1 MIKPDGVQRGIV
13 GKIIC
18 RFEQK
23 GFKLVCMKSA
33 RPSQAHL
40 ENHYADLKTKK
51 FFPSLIRYML
61 SGPVMCMI
69 WEGDNVVATGRKML
83 GATNP
88 KDSAPGT
95 IRGDF
100 CVDVGRNICHGSDSV
115 QAAKHEIDLWFGSD
129 VPDWRPHSEPWVYEK
144 VAVEPVVKKDMSTIC
159 LFDVDGT
166 LTPSRKKV
174 SGEVLRAL
182 KKLRKYC
189 VTGFVGGS
197 DLAKQKDQLGDN
209 VLDLFDYGFS
219 ENGLCAFK
227 DGKSIGS
234 SNIAD
239 KLGEAKLKTLI
250 NDILGYMAKE
260 IPDIPVKRGTFVEFR
275 TGMLNVCPVG
285 RNCSQ
290 KERDAFE
297 QYDKVHNVRKK
308 LVAHFEA
315 KYAEKFGLKFSIG
328 GQISIDVFPKGWDKT
343 FCLQFVKPE
352 GFKTIHFFGDKTYPG
367 GNDYEIF
374 ESKDTVGH
382 TVKSPAD
389 TLKLLDEMFFKG
401 A

>member
-1 MIKPDGVQRGIV
+1 M
-13 GKIIC
+13 C

-40 ENHYADLKTKK
+40 ENHYSDLKGKK
-51 FFPSLIRYML
+51 FFPSLIKYML
-61 SGPVMCMI
+61 SGPVVCMV
-69 WEGDNVVATGRKML
+69 WEGDHVVKTGRVML

-88 KDSAPGT
+88 KDSSPGT
-95 IRGDF
+95 IQGDF

-115 QAAKHEIDLWFGSD
+115 EAAKKEIDLWFGSD
-129 VPDWRPHSEPWVYEK
+129 VPDWKPHSEPWVYEK
-144 VAVEPVVKKDMSTIC
+144 VESDSSDSVKKDMSTIC

-174 SGEVLRAL
+174 SGEVLHAL
-182 KKLRKYC
+182 KTLRKHC

-197 DLAKQKDQLGDN
+197 DLAKQEDQLGDN
-209 VLDLFDYGFS
+209 VLELFDYGFS

-234 SNIAD
+234 SNFAE
-239 KLGEAKLKTLI
+239 KLGEKNLKILV
-250 NDILGYMAKE
+250 NDLLEYMGKE
-260 IPDIPVKRGTFVEFR
+260 MEDIPVKRGTFLEFR

-290 KERDAFE
+290 AERDAFGK
-297 QYDKVHNVRKK
+297 YDDKHNVRKK
-308 LVAHFEA
+308 LVAHFEK
-315 KYAEKFGLKFSIG
+315 KYGEKFGLKFSIG
-328 GQISIDVFPKGWDKT
+328 GQISIDVFPIGWDKT
-343 FCLQFVKPE
+343 FCLQFLEPE

-374 ESKDTVGH
+374 ESKKTLGH

-389 TLKLLDEMFFKG
+389 TLKFLDDLFFKKK
-401 A
+401 